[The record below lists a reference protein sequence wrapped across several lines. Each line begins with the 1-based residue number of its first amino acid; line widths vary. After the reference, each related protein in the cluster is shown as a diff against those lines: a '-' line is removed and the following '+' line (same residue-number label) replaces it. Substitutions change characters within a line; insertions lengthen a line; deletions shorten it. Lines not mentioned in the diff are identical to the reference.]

1 MLINIIDLVMA
12 NNNNNYFSTNFKSLY
27 FVKQEIKSK
36 ETQDLIINTSFEL
49 FYEKGYNAT
58 SIPDIMKET
67 SLSKGA
73 FYHHFKNK
81 HEIGKKVIENIIRK
95 RIKEG
100 FIEPLAELNR
110 NIPEL
115 LLYVFTNRIKNYS
128 EREKALGCPA
138 NNLVGEIGYTEQDFR
153 VILKSLFEEWREALI
168 NAIEHGKNRRE
179 IKKDVNSSSVAISL
193 ICAFEGVRSVRK
205 VYDDDK
211 IFNEFMQSMGSFIKN
226 LGI

>member
-1 MLINIIDLVMA
+1 M
-12 NNNNNYFSTNFKSLY
+12 
-27 FVKQEIKSK
+27 KQELKSR

-58 SIPDIMKET
+58 SIPDVMKKT

-81 HEIGKKVIENIIRK
+81 HEIGTRVIEVIIKR

-100 FIEPLAELNR
+100 FIDPLKETDK

-115 LLYVFTNRIKNYS
+115 LLDVFTNRIKNYS

-138 NNLVGEIGYTEQDFR
+138 NNLIGEIGYTEQDFR
-153 VILKSLFEEWREALI
+153 IILKTLFEEWRQALI
-168 NAIEHGKNRRE
+168 NALEVGKSRNE
-179 IKKDVNSSSVAISL
+179 VKKDVNSSATAISL

-205 VYDDDK
+205 VYDDDV
-211 IFNEFMQSMGSFIKN
+211 IFNEFMESMGVFIKN
-226 LGI
+226 LGV

>member
-1 MLINIIDLVMA
+1 M
-12 NNNNNYFSTNFKSLY
+12 
-27 FVKQEIKSK
+27 KQEIKSK

-168 NAIEHGKNRRE
+168 NTIEHGKNRRE

>member
-1 MLINIIDLVMA
+1 M
-12 NNNNNYFSTNFKSLY
+12 
-27 FVKQEIKSK
+27 KQELKSK
-36 ETQDLIINTSFEL
+36 ETQDLIINKSFEL

-81 HEIGKKVIENIIRK
+81 HEIGVKVIEVIIRK

-100 FIEPLAELNR
+100 FIAPLKNIES
-110 NIPEL
+110 NIPKL
-115 LLYVFTNRIKNYS
+115 LLEVFTNRIKNYS
-128 EREKALGCPA
+128 DREKALGCPA

-153 VILKSLFEEWREALI
+153 VILKSLFEEWREQLI
-168 NAIEHGKNRRE
+168 KVIDIGKKRGE

-193 ICAFEGVRSVRK
+193 ICAFEGVRSIRK
-205 VYDDDK
+205 VYDNDI
-211 IFNEFMQSMGSFIKN
+211 IFNEFLESMGNFIEN

>member
-1 MLINIIDLVMA
+1 MRFYRHNKALI
-12 NNNNNYFSTNFKSLY
+12 S
-27 FVKQEIKSK
+27 VKQEIKSK

-58 SIPDIMKET
+58 SIPDIMKKT

-81 HEIGKKVIENIIRK
+81 HEIGKKVIEVILRK
-95 RIKEG
+95 RIKQG
-100 FIEPLAELNR
+100 FINPLNETHNGTV
-110 NIPEL
+110 PDL
-115 LLYVFTNRIKNYS
+115 LLEVFTKRIKNYS

-153 VILKSLFEEWREALI
+153 VILKTLFEEWREALMKV
-168 NAIEHGKNRRE
+168 IETGKSAGE
-179 IKKDVNSSSVAISL
+179 IKKDVNSSAVAISL
-193 ICAFEGVRSVRK
+193 ICAFEGVRGMRK
-205 VYDDDK
+205 VYDSDA
-211 IFNEFMQSMGSFIKN
+211 IFNEFLESMGSFIKN

>member
-1 MLINIIDLVMA
+1 M
-12 NNNNNYFSTNFKSLY
+12 
-27 FVKQEIKSK
+27 KQETKSK

-100 FIEPLAELNR
+100 FVEPLAELNR

>member
-1 MLINIIDLVMA
+1 M
-12 NNNNNYFSTNFKSLY
+12 
-27 FVKQEIKSK
+27 KQEIKSR

-58 SIPDIMKET
+58 SIPDIMKKT

-81 HEIGKKVIENIIRK
+81 NEIGKRVIEVILRK

-100 FIEPLAELNR
+100 FINPLYETHNGTV
-110 NIPEL
+110 PDL
-115 LLYVFTNRIKNYS
+115 LLEVFTKRIKNYS
-128 EREKALGCPA
+128 EREKVLGCPA
-138 NNLVGEIGYTEQDFR
+138 NNLVGEIGYSEQDFR
-153 VILKSLFEEWREALI
+153 VILKTLFEEWREALI
-168 NAIEHGKNRRE
+168 KIIETGKSKSE

-193 ICAFEGVRSVRK
+193 ICAFEGVRSIRK
-205 VYDDDK
+205 VYDDDI
-211 IFNEFMQSMGSFIKN
+211 IFNEFLESMGIFIKN

>member
-1 MLINIIDLVMA
+1 M
-12 NNNNNYFSTNFKSLY
+12 
-27 FVKQEIKSK
+27 KQELKSK
-36 ETQDLIINTSFEL
+36 ETQDLIINKSFEL

-81 HEIGKKVIENIIRK
+81 HEIGVKVIEVIIRK

-100 FIEPLAELNR
+100 FIAPLNNIES
-110 NIPEL
+110 NIPKL
-115 LLYVFTNRIKNYS
+115 LLEVFTNRIKNYS

-153 VILKSLFEEWREALI
+153 VILKSLFEEWREQLI
-168 NAIEHGKNRRE
+168 KVIDIGKKRGE
-179 IKKDVNSSSVAISL
+179 IKKDVNSSSIAISL
-193 ICAFEGVRSVRK
+193 ICAFEGVRSIRK
-205 VYDDDK
+205 VYDDDI
-211 IFNEFMQSMGSFIKN
+211 IFNEFLESMGNFIEN

>member
-1 MLINIIDLVMA
+1 M
-12 NNNNNYFSTNFKSLY
+12 
-27 FVKQEIKSK
+27 KQEIKSK

-168 NAIEHGKNRRE
+168 NAIEHGKKRGE

>member
-1 MLINIIDLVMA
+1 M
-12 NNNNNYFSTNFKSLY
+12 
-27 FVKQEIKSK
+27 KQEIKSK

-58 SIPDIMKET
+58 SIPDIMKKT

-81 HEIGKKVIENIIRK
+81 HEIGKRVIEVILRK
-95 RIKEG
+95 RLKEG
-100 FIEPLAELNR
+100 IINPLNETHNGTV
-110 NIPEL
+110 PDL
-115 LLYVFTNRIKNYS
+115 LLEVFTKRIKNYS

-138 NNLVGEIGYTEQDFR
+138 NNLVGEIGYSEQDFR
-153 VILKSLFEEWREALI
+153 VILKTLFEEWREALI
-168 NAIEHGKNRRE
+168 KIIETGKSKSE

-193 ICAFEGVRSVRK
+193 ICAFEGVRSIRK
-205 VYDDDK
+205 VYDDDI
-211 IFNEFMQSMGSFIKN
+211 IFNEFLESMGNFIKN

>member
-1 MLINIIDLVMA
+1 M
-12 NNNNNYFSTNFKSLY
+12 
-27 FVKQEIKSK
+27 KQEIKSK

-58 SIPDIMKET
+58 SIPDIMKKT

-81 HEIGKKVIENIIRK
+81 NEIGKRVIEVILRK

-100 FIEPLAELNR
+100 FINPLNETHNGT
-110 NIPEL
+110 IPDL
-115 LLYVFTNRIKNYS
+115 LLEVFTKRIKNYS

-153 VILKSLFEEWREALI
+153 VILKTLFEEWRKALI
-168 NAIEHGKNRRE
+168 KIIETGKSKSE

-193 ICAFEGVRSVRK
+193 ICAFEGVRSTRK
-205 VYDDDK
+205 VYDDDI
-211 IFNEFMQSMGSFIKN
+211 IFNEFLESMGNFIKN

>member
-1 MLINIIDLVMA
+1 M
-12 NNNNNYFSTNFKSLY
+12 
-27 FVKQEIKSK
+27 KQEIKSR

-81 HEIGKKVIENIIRK
+81 REIGKKVIENIIRK

-168 NAIEHGKNRRE
+168 NAIEHGKNRGE
-179 IKKDVNSSSVAISL
+179 IKNDVNSSSVAISL

-211 IFNEFMQSMGSFIKN
+211 IFNEFMQSMGIFIKN

>member
-1 MLINIIDLVMA
+1 L
-12 NNNNNYFSTNFKSLY
+12 
-27 FVKQEIKSK
+27 KQELKSK
-36 ETQDLIINTSFEL
+36 ETQDLIINKSFEL

-81 HEIGKKVIENIIRK
+81 HEIGVKVIEVIIRK

-100 FIEPLAELNR
+100 FIAPLKNIEG
-110 NIPEL
+110 NIPKL
-115 LLYVFTNRIKNYS
+115 LLEVFTNRIKNYS

-153 VILKSLFEEWREALI
+153 VILKSLFEEWREELI
-168 NAIEHGKNRRE
+168 NVIDIGKKRGE
-179 IKKDVNSSSVAISL
+179 IKKNVNSSSVAISL
-193 ICAFEGVRSVRK
+193 ICAFEGVRSIRK
-205 VYDDDK
+205 VYDDDI
-211 IFNEFMQSMGSFIKN
+211 IFNEFLESMGNFIEN

>member
-1 MLINIIDLVMA
+1 M
-12 NNNNNYFSTNFKSLY
+12 
-27 FVKQEIKSK
+27 KQELKSK
-36 ETQDLIINTSFEL
+36 ETQDLIINKSFEL

-81 HEIGKKVIENIIRK
+81 HEIGVKVIEVIIRK

-100 FIEPLAELNR
+100 FIAPLKNIEG
-110 NIPEL
+110 NIPKL
-115 LLYVFTNRIKNYS
+115 LLEVFTNRIKNYS

-153 VILKSLFEEWREALI
+153 VILKSLFEEWREELI
-168 NAIEHGKNRRE
+168 NVIDIGKNRGE
-179 IKKDVNSSSVAISL
+179 IKKNVNSSSVAISL
-193 ICAFEGVRSVRK
+193 ICAFEGVRSIRK
-205 VYDDDK
+205 VYDDDI
-211 IFNEFMQSMGSFIKN
+211 IFNEFLESMGNFIEN

>member
-1 MLINIIDLVMA
+1 L
-12 NNNNNYFSTNFKSLY
+12 
-27 FVKQEIKSK
+27 KQELKSK

-81 HEIGKKVIENIIRK
+81 HEIGTKVIEVIIRK

-100 FIEPLAELNR
+100 FIDPLTNNDG

-115 LLYVFTNRIKNYS
+115 LKYVFTNRIKNYTD
-128 EREKALGCPA
+128 REKALGCPA
-138 NNLVGEIGYTEQDFR
+138 NNLIGEIGYTDQDFREKALGCPANNLIGEIGYTDQDFR
-153 VILKSLFEEWREALI
+153 VILKDLFEEWRSELI
-168 NAIEHGKNRRE
+168 NSIDIGKKRGE
-179 IKKDVNSSSVAISL
+179 IKQEINSSATAISL
-193 ICAFEGVRSVRK
+193 ICAFEGVRGVRK
-205 VYDDDK
+205 IYDDDD
-211 IFNEFMQSMGSFIKN
+211 IFDEFLESMGLFIN
-226 LGI
+226 SLSV

>member
-1 MLINIIDLVMA
+1 M
-12 NNNNNYFSTNFKSLY
+12 
-27 FVKQEIKSK
+27 KQEIKSK

-81 HEIGKKVIENIIRK
+81 HEIGKKVIGNIIRK

-168 NAIEHGKNRRE
+168 NTIEHGKNRRE

>member
-1 MLINIIDLVMA
+1 
-12 NNNNNYFSTNFKSLY
+12 
-27 FVKQEIKSK
+27 VKQELKSK
-36 ETQDLIINTSFEL
+36 ETQDLIINKSFEL

-81 HEIGKKVIENIIRK
+81 HEIGVKVIEVIIRK

-100 FIEPLAELNR
+100 FIAPLNNIES
-110 NIPEL
+110 NIPKL
-115 LLYVFTNRIKNYS
+115 LLEVFTNRIKNYS
-128 EREKALGCPA
+128 DREKALGCPA

-153 VILKSLFEEWREALI
+153 VILKSLFEEWREQLI
-168 NAIEHGKNRRE
+168 KVIDIGKKRGE

-193 ICAFEGVRSVRK
+193 ICAFEGVRSIRK
-205 VYDDDK
+205 VYDDDI
-211 IFNEFMQSMGSFIKN
+211 IFNEFLESMGNFIEN

>member
-1 MLINIIDLVMA
+1 
-12 NNNNNYFSTNFKSLY
+12 
-27 FVKQEIKSK
+27 VKQEIKSK
-36 ETQDLIINTSFEL
+36 ETQDLIIHTSFEL

-58 SIPDIMKET
+58 SIPDIMKKT

-81 HEIGKKVIENIIRK
+81 HEIGKRVIEVILRK

-100 FIEPLAELNR
+100 FINPLNETHNGTV
-110 NIPEL
+110 PDL
-115 LLYVFTNRIKNYS
+115 LLEVFTKRIKNYS

-153 VILKSLFEEWREALI
+153 VILKTLFEEWREALI
-168 NAIEHGKNRRE
+168 KIIETGKSKSE

-193 ICAFEGVRSVRK
+193 ICAFEGVRSLRK
-205 VYDDDK
+205 VYDDDI
-211 IFNEFMQSMGSFIKN
+211 IFNEFLESMGNFIKN

>member
-1 MLINIIDLVMA
+1 M
-12 NNNNNYFSTNFKSLY
+12 
-27 FVKQEIKSK
+27 KQELKSK
-36 ETQDLIINTSFEL
+36 ETQDLIINKSFEL

-58 SIPDIMKET
+58 SIPDVMKET

-81 HEIGKKVIENIIRK
+81 HEIGVKVIQVIIRK

-100 FIEPLAELNR
+100 FIAPLKNIEG
-110 NIPEL
+110 NIPKL
-115 LLYVFTNRIKNYS
+115 LLEVFTNRIKNYS

-153 VILKSLFEEWREALI
+153 VILKSLFEEWREQLI
-168 NAIEHGKNRRE
+168 NVIDIGKNRGE
-179 IKKDVNSSSVAISL
+179 IKKNVNSSSVAISL
-193 ICAFEGVRSVRK
+193 ICAFEGVRSIRK
-205 VYDDDK
+205 VYDDDI
-211 IFNEFMQSMGSFIKN
+211 IFNEFLESMGNFIEN